1 MVTKFGEILKRKHVP
16 TAGQANAKIHKGDVM
31 QEALPTA
38 SLSEKNKDIRSTKNA
53 SKIHRNRLPMLF
65 R

>member
-1 MVTKFGEILKRKHVP
+1 VP

-38 SLSEKNKDIRSTKNA
+38 SCSCSEKNKNIQ
-53 SKIHRNRLPMLF
+53 
-65 R
+65 